1 MISFILVVNK
11 EGQTR
16 LSQYYE
22 HLPLDE
28 RNAMEASLVRLCM
41 SRTELQCSFVEYLR
55 YKIVYRRYASL
66 FFIVGT
72 DHQENELGVL
82 EFIHAYVETLDQ
94 YFENVVWLSILTSC
108 FVCSGAVCC
117 FWWSHSVP
125 QCELDIVLHLDKAH
139 IILDEMVMNGC
150 IVETNKP
157 NILGLLRTLNST
169 DK

>member
-94 YFENVVWLSILTSC
+94 YFENV
-108 FVCSGAVCC
+108 
-117 FWWSHSVP
+117 
-125 QCELDIVLHLDKAH
+125 CELDIVLHLDKAH